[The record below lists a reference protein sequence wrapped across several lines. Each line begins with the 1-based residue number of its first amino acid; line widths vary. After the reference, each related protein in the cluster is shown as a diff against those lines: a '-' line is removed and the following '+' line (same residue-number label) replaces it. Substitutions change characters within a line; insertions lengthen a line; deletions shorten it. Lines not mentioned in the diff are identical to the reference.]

1 MHMPLPPVVAPT
13 APAEPTELTWDV
25 LPMTLAEQVED
36 EPDTELSEG
45 VGLLLAQLLPA
56 PLPLRVAQPVQA
68 GGSSPLAPLAPLP
81 SAMGL
86 ALPVAEGSSAPQI
99 ALPAVSVPLAARETN
114 TVPAPL
120 LVSVPMPAPLPVP
133 APLPPTLHTPAQPS
147 PPLQAVPVQQPVPL
161 EMSLPL
167 AQTALPPKLA
177 PVAVETS
184 PVAVPGVAAQP
195 MTPPVAVTG
204 SPLPLPAPSPAPL
217 PLPLPVS
224 ADTQPAAY
232 LQVPFDN
239 GRVTGQVLVTRPAA
253 DQPQA
258 LMLAPSNQDLGSH
271 LRQHLGPVD
280 VQWQLKDDGGL
291 ADDSGSQG
299 HADPQADDEQA
310 PPLTLAEAL
319 RGRGRQ
325 S

>member
-1 MHMPLPPVVAPT
+1 MHMPLPPVFAPT
-13 APAEPTELTWDV
+13 APAESTELAWDV
-25 LPMTLAEQVED
+25 LPITLAEQIED

-56 PLPLRVAQPVQA
+56 PLPLRVPQPVQA
-68 GGSSPLAPLAPLP
+68 GGSSPLAPLP

-86 ALPVAEGSSAPQI
+86 ALPLAEGTSAPQI
-99 ALPAVSVPLAARETN
+99 ALPAVNVPLAARETN

-120 LVSVPMPAPLPVP
+120 L
-133 APLPPTLHTPAQPS
+133 PTLQTPAQPS
-147 PPLQAVPVQQPVPL
+147 PPLQALPVPQPVPL

-167 AQTALPPKLA
+167 AQTALAPKRA

-253 DQPQA
+253 DHPQS

-299 HADPQADDEQA
+299 HADPHADDEQA
-310 PPLTLAEAL
+310 PALTLAEAL
-319 RGRGRQ
+319 HGRGRQ